1 MSIGHPIPEI
11 WLFQN
16 LTLKIQDQG
25 HGWGNIESHKV
36 GVNSLTHTLSFHVN
50 RPIHSWDTAFSKFD
64 LENPRSRSNGY
75 DVAQLQVHRTSN
87 GINPSSGFRDMGF
100 RKVWPNCC
108 LIWQVFG
115 PWASPYG
122 ANGQITMTLHNYRS
136 RQVHETLNGVN
147 PSSSFRDMRSAK
159 SGPNLWQIWQV
170 FGPWASLY
178 GANGQIIITVH
189 NYRPRQFHRTLNGE
203 NPSNCYRDMGST
215 SLAAARPPGLWR
227 QYPSSLKGWGVK
239 RCDGWTDRR
248 TDWTSH
254 IAAWSQLKT
263 IGHLFYATSSFV
275 HHFVAIGEF
284 KLQLQSGN
292 TQFGSNSTI
301 FIEPCDLEIWG
312 MTLKNNTPPLLCYFK
327 LCASFLSHW
336 WNLTDDLQKQ

>member
-1 MSIGHPIPEI
+1 
-11 WLFQN
+11 
-16 LTLKIQDQG
+16 
-25 HGWGNIESHKV
+25 
-36 GVNSLTHTLSFHVN
+36 
-50 RPIHSWDTAFSKFD
+50 
-64 LENPRSRSNGY
+64 
-75 DVAQLQVHRTSN
+75 
-87 GINPSSGFRDMGF
+87 
-100 RKVWPNCC
+100 
-108 LIWQVFG
+108 
-115 PWASPYG
+115 
-122 ANGQITMTLHNYRS
+122 MTLHNYRS

-203 NPSNCYRDMGST
+203 NPSNGYRDMGST

-312 MTLKNNTPPLLCYFK
+312 VTLKNNTPPLLCYFK